1 MQPPFVVARHPHLAR
16 TRDAR
21 CMIILDRR
29 LLDAPLTLSLWS
41 HYLPLSSPRH
51 CLSRGGWGGASFRER
66 QREREI
72 AEAYVFNGPIVRT
85 CGSVTRQRQHCV
97 AGFFGLI
104 SREAFGDNGAR
115 RFLIVQG
122 PRAPML
128 FWGCDGNTQAL
139 IGQFF
144 FLSFFFFILQ
154 TTLEWSSLLCVS
166 LCLGLAIVWRGIQ
179 DCCGG
184 KTFFFF

>member
-1 MQPPFVVARHPHLAR
+1 M
-16 TRDAR
+16 
-21 CMIILDRR
+21 
-29 LLDAPLTLSLWS
+29 
-41 HYLPLSSPRH
+41 
-51 CLSRGGWGGASFRER
+51 
-66 QREREI
+66 
-72 AEAYVFNGPIVRT
+72 RT

-144 FLSFFFFILQ
+144 FLSLFFFILQ

-166 LCLGLAIVWRGIQ
+166 LSVLVWRLSGVAFRTAAA
-179 DCCGG
+179 GRH
-184 KTFFFF
+184 FFFSHHYQRSVFFHSFSLIVFVLCDNWGNSQREYNANDNEDDNRDGNDNRNGDNTNNCSNSNINSNNRSYS